1 MRSAQ
6 RDVHAEGTS
15 VKVTVR
21 GTAVLAVVGFIG
33 LLAARYSVHRLDD
46 AMRVHPEWWPPAL
59 QVREQTNQSASFF
72 KWIADPELGFVLPPN
87 LQQTITTSDFTFV
100 RVTDAFGFPNGRSW
114 PAHAD
119 IVFTGDSLL
128 LGEGVGVD
136 KTFVNLADESLKD
149 QTIANLGNPGA
160 GLERQRLFFHRYGV
174 ALTPSLVVAALYA
187 ASDLG
192 NDRAWY
198 AWRKDPLGMEY
209 NEFRLGYGRRTNPP
223 EGELARRFENRPL
236 YSWVRSVVE
245 PHLWGARRIRHR
257 LRMPD
262 GQEIYFDR
270 KVVKAA
276 KGVLAPDDADLVAL
290 SASLDRFRGQVT
302 AQGAVFA
309 VMLIPSKEE
318 IFAIEQPPPQGAPIA
333 RIRSLLDTKG
343 IPYLDLYP
351 VLAVSAEHATPY
363 FQRDIH
369 LNLYGNQVVAEAF
382 THWYQ
387 GALARDIA
395 RITQARSGSLRPLK

>member
-1 MRSAQ
+1 M
-6 RDVHAEGTS
+6 
-15 VKVTVR
+15 KVTVR

-33 LLAARYSVHRLDD
+33 LLLVARYSAHRLED
-46 AMRVHPEWWPPAL
+46 AMRIHTEW
-59 QVREQTNQSASFF
+59 
-72 KWIADPELGFVLPPN
+72 LPPN
-87 LQQTITTSDFTFV
+87 LQQKITTSDFTFV

-114 PAHAD
+114 PAHAE

-136 KTFVNLADESLKD
+136 KTLVNLADESFKD
-149 QTIANLGNPGA
+149 QTIINLDNPGA
-160 GLERQRLFFHRYGV
+160 GLERQRLFFDCYGA
-174 ALTPSLVVAALYA
+174 ALAPSLVVGALYA

-198 AWRKDPLGMEY
+198 GWRKDPLGMEY
-209 NEFRLGYGRRTNPP
+209 NEFRLGYGGRTNPP
-223 EGELARRFENRPL
+223 AGELARRFKTRPL
-236 YSWVRSVVE
+236 YNRVQSVIE

-257 LRMPD
+257 LHMPD

-270 KVVKAA
+270 KTVKAA
-276 KGVLAPDDADLVAL
+276 KGVLAPDDDDLVAL

-318 IFAIEQPPPQGAPIA
+318 IFAIEQPPPQGAPIT
-333 RIRSLLDTKG
+333 RIRPLLDTKG

-351 VLAVSAEHATPY
+351 VVAVSVKRATPY

-369 LNLYGNQVVAEAF
+369 LNFLRQPGRCRSAHAVGPGGPRRRHHTHHASALRLVAAAQVSEFRSPDRSRTVA
-382 THWYQ
+382 
-387 GALARDIA
+387 
-395 RITQARSGSLRPLK
+395 P